1 MTRATVAADSTTRTR
16 TPARIGWAL
25 VAAFFLLF
33 LVTELTVSPHAMEN
47 RSLIWSPI
55 LFGVLPDIA
64 LLLGSAPTSTVASF
78 TPARCGSTTCST
90 PGGLAPVLMLGG
102 GLLLPHSPLW
112 LGGLA
117 WMSHIGI
124 DRTLGFGPRDPTG
137 RQRGA

>member
-1 MTRATVAADSTTRTR
+1 MAADSTTRTR

-33 LVTELTVSPHAMEN
+33 LVTELTVSPHAQEN

-55 LFGVLPDIA
+55 LFGLLPDIA
-64 LLLGSAPTSTVASF
+64 LLLGIGANLDLGQLHPRAVWVYNLLHAW
-78 TPARCGSTTCST
+78 R
-90 PGGLAPVLMLGG
+90 LAPVLMLGG

-117 WMSHIGI
+117 WMAHIGI
-124 DRTLGFGPRDPTG
+124 DRTFGFGPRDAAG
-137 RQRGA
+137 RQRAA

>member
-1 MTRATVAADSTTRTR
+1 MAADSTTRTR
-16 TPARIGWAL
+16 TPARIGWGL
-25 VAAFFLLF
+25 VAAFFVLF
-33 LVTELTVSPHAMEN
+33 LVTELTVSPHAQEN

-55 LFGVLPDIA
+55 LFGLLPDVA
-64 LLLGSAPTSTVASF
+64 LLTGIGSNLDRGQLHPRAVRLYNLLHAWWLGPM
-78 TPARCGSTTCST
+78 
-90 PGGLAPVLMLGG
+90 LMLGG
-102 GLLLPHSPLW
+102 GLLAPHSPLW